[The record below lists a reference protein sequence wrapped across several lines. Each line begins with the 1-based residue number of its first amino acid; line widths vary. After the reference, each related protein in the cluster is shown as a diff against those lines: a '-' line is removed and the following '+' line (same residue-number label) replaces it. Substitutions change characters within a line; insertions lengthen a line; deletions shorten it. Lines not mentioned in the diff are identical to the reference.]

1 MYSGM
6 NYLDV
11 FVYLRD
17 IMQNTA
23 YKEPLNLVIERIQTG
38 WTIGSALEGYVEFI
52 PKDVI
57 ALIKVGEET
66 AALEK
71 SIENAVL
78 MYEDEFQKLLDGV
91 SKIIEPVLI
100 VFVGS
105 IIATTAISVFGI
117 IGSMLESLQTGG

>member
-1 MYSGM
+1 
-6 NYLDV
+6 
-11 FVYLRD
+11 
-17 IMQNTA
+17 
-23 YKEPLNLVIERIQTG
+23 
-38 WTIGSALEGYVEFI
+38 
-52 PKDVI
+52 
-57 ALIKVGEET
+57 
-66 AALEK
+66 
-71 SIENAVL
+71 

>member
-17 IMQNTA
+17 IMQGTA
-23 YKEPLNLVIERIQTG
+23 YKDPLDAVIARIQTG
-38 WTIGSALEGYVEFI
+38 WTIGGALENYTSFI

-71 SIENAVL
+71 ALENAVM

-100 VFVGS
+100 VFVGW
-105 IIATTAISVFGI
+105 IIAATAISVFGI
-117 IGSMLESLQTGG
+117 IGSMLESLQAGW